1 MQVQILYGSSVTS
14 KEQLHALLAERLTFP
29 SYYGHNLDALHDCL
43 CELSQPTQLI
53 ICERDILCDNLGSYG
68 SQFLRVLQDSADENE
83 LLRIEYR

>member
-43 CELSQPTQLI
+43 CE
-53 ICERDILCDNLGSYG
+53 
-68 SQFLRVLQDSADENE
+68 
-83 LLRIEYR
+83 